1 MHKILFKSN
10 ASDLSKILS
19 YLETLQKNTLYLTYR
34 IDSILKKVNE
44 LATDKGLQKQVDQYF
59 EDDDIA
65 SDSGTNQEDSQTSPQ
80 TDSEK
85 Q

>member
-19 YLETLQKNTLYLTYR
+19 ILDTLQKNTLYITYR
-34 IDSILKKVNE
+34 TDLVLKKVNE
-44 LATDKGLQKQVDQYF
+44 MATDKGLQKQVDQYF
-59 EDDDIA
+59 E
-65 SDSGTNQEDSQTSPQ
+65 EDETSPQ
-80 TDSEK
+80 TDQDE